1 VFQHENEARH
11 PNGRLSNTH
20 KLNVIRSIW
29 RAGATLTYEIDLLTP
44 DAYEAFRREAE
55 LIGHYKRLHEGG
67 PLTNRAAGGGSS
79 AGPAPIS
86 KLRHTATLSGEPE
99 DNPQR
104 ATLNRFVQAISPMA
118 STAVKPLGQFV
129 ARPTVR
135 FPSKVPSL
143 TTRQAAALVASA
155 SANSVTM
162 DGACQIPRRLD
173 VEGVAGLIENGVS
186 CDLLSSGSVTLL
198 PAHRPEDE
206 QFSLSAP
213 QARAV
218 VGLIGQRKCVDL
230 GVLTP
235 N

>member
-1 VFQHENEARH
+1 
-11 PNGRLSNTH
+11 
-20 KLNVIRSIW
+20 
-29 RAGATLTYEIDLLTP
+29 
-44 DAYEAFRREAE
+44 
-55 LIGHYKRLHEGG
+55 
-67 PLTNRAAGGGSS
+67 
-79 AGPAPIS
+79 
-86 KLRHTATLSGEPE
+86 
-99 DNPQR
+99 
-104 ATLNRFVQAISPMA
+104 
-118 STAVKPLGQFV
+118 
-129 ARPTVR
+129 
-135 FPSKVPSL
+135 
-143 TTRQAAALVASA
+143 
-155 SANSVTM
+155 M